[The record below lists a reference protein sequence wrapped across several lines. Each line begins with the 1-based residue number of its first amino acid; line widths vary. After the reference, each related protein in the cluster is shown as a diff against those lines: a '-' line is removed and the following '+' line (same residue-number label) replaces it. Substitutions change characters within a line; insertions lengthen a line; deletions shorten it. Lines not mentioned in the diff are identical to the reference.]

1 MKKCILSILI
11 FGIFAIVPLIAN
23 QNNEY
28 RIQLN
33 DKITIASRKSF
44 ECIATIAHLAGFN
57 EYNQPDT
64 DYSAYDNYFR
74 QYSNDK
80 RVENAISYF
89 KKLRKTGFSYDALA
103 NIAIYINPDCH
114 SLRITDKAVLKANI
128 QKRCGDPE
136 KMIKILADFYDATNF
151 DSFYKSQIP
160 VYEKAATVLVKNKDT
175 IITGVKE
182 YEKYFRTEVK
192 GLYISV
198 SPIIGSN
205 NYGTSFTD
213 GKDIWYEP
221 HYCVGYFDANIFIHE
236 MSHPQTQYIVDEL
249 AKNKEIMKLVQK
261 TFKGD
266 KKAIMLQQAYS
277 NPYTYIIELFN
288 RANTNNILKGFTDDL
303 YVAKSIATDRKYRFD
318 EIAEVTELLDKYRTG
333 SYKNQL
339 EFLPEIEKGYI
350 EILKHPETFE
360 PKPFELSSEDTKSFT
375 FLGRT
380 YEAEYCGFQNL
391 TGFRNFK
398 LRKYWRL
405 KNAYQNVNMYG
416 TSDYL
421 PYNNYPFQVNEG
433 DVFRIEYLMNDG
445 TGYFEYLR
453 ADAGD
458 IVDGEPVTRSFF
470 TEF

>member
-44 ECIATIAHLAGFN
+44 ECIATIAHLSGFN
-57 EYNQPDT
+57 EYNQPNT
-64 DYSAYDNYFR
+64 DYSAYDNYFK
-74 QYSNDK
+74 QYLNDK

-89 KKLRKTGFSYDALA
+89 KKLHNKGFSYDALA
-103 NIAIYINPDCH
+103 NIAVYINPDCH
-114 SLRITDKAVLKANI
+114 SLRITDKVVLKANI

-136 KMIKILADFYDATNF
+136 KMIKILADFYDATDF

-160 VYEKAATVLVKNKDT
+160 VYENAAQFILNTKDM
-175 IITGVKE
+175 IIAGVKE

-221 HYCVGYFDANIFIHE
+221 HYCTGYFDANLFIHE

-249 AKNKEIMKLVQK
+249 AKNKEIMKLVKK

-288 RANTNNILKGFTDDL
+288 RANTINILKGFTDDL

-339 EFLPEIEKGYI
+339 EFLPEIEKDYI
-350 EILKHPETFE
+350 EILKHPESYE